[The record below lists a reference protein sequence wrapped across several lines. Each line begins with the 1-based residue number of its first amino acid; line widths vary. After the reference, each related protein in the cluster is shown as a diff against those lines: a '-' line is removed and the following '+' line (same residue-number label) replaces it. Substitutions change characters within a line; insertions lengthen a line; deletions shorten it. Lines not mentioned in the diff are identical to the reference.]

1 MVEGSRCFAS
11 GELPGAA
18 AAGPAGSTGV
28 VKHDK
33 ARYFFVVVPALLV
46 IIFVKEGC
54 LLLFLLLP
62 RYFKGLLFQ
71 DLPRLFNIF
80 QNLSKSFFSRR
91 KVTFSFCFFQDLPR
105 FAFFKMFQNFPKSS
119 RIFRKVASPKIS
131 WEFSTFLLPRFPKAS
146 FRSFPDFPEVFWDS
160 PGVFHW
166 LSNTPYTGNRWGGQV
181 WFPVWFTQLLHL
193 HVFLVRLVDIGYIRF
208 CG

>member
-18 AAGPAGSTGV
+18 AAGPAGSTGSSSMT
-28 VKHDK
+28 
-33 ARYFFVVVPALLV
+33 RRCIFVVVSALLV

-80 QNLSKSFFSRR
+80 QNLSKSFFHEGRWPSLLASSKIFQGLPFSRCS
-91 KVTFSFCFFQDLPR
+91 KI
-105 FAFFKMFQNFPKSS
+105 FQNLPEFSERLLLPKSPESFQPFYFHDFPKLLLGAFLTFQKYSE
-119 RIFRKVASPKIS
+119 ILQ
-131 WEFSTFLLPRFPKAS
+131 EFFIGFPI
-146 FRSFPDFPEVFWDS
+146 
-160 PGVFHW
+160 H
-166 LSNTPYTGNRWGGQV
+166 
-181 WFPVWFTQLLHL
+181 FTQG
-193 HVFLVRLVDIGYIRF
+193 IGGEGSFDFRFDSQSCCICIYIL
-208 CG
+208 CVWLI

>member
-18 AAGPAGSTGV
+18 AAGPAGSTGSSSMT
-28 VKHDK
+28 
-33 ARYFFVVVPALLV
+33 RRCIFVVVSALLV
-46 IIFVKEGC
+46 VIFVKEGC

-91 KVTFSFCFFQDLPR
+91 KVTFSSCFFQDLPR
-105 FAFFKMFQNFPKSS
+105 FAFFKMFQNFPKPS

-131 WEFSTFLLPRFPKAS
+131 
-146 FRSFPDFPEVFWDS
+146 
-160 PGVFHW
+160 
-166 LSNTPYTGNRWGGQV
+166 
-181 WFPVWFTQLLHL
+181 
-193 HVFLVRLVDIGYIRF
+193 
-208 CG
+208 

>member
-11 GELPGAA
+11 GEPSGAA
-18 AAGPAGSTGV
+18 AAGPAGSTGSSSMT
-28 VKHDK
+28 
-33 ARYFFVVVPALLV
+33 RRCIFVVVSALLV

-54 LLLFLLLP
+54 LLLFLILP
-62 RYFKGLLFQ
+62 RYSEGLLFPRSSKTFQ
-71 DLPRLFNIF
+71 DLPESFEIF
-80 QNLSKSFFSRR
+80 LSRR
-91 KVTFSFCFFQDLPR
+91 KVTFSSCFFQDLPR
-105 FAFFKMFQNFPKSS
+105 FASFKMFQNFPKSS

-166 LSNTPYTGNRWGGQV
+166 LSNTLYTGNRWGGQF
-181 WFPVWFTQLLHL
+181 WFPVWFTELLHL
-193 HVFLVRLVDIGYIRF
+193 HIYLVRLVDIGYIRF

>member
-54 LLLFLLLP
+54 LLLSYFSQDLP
-62 RYFKGLLFQ
+62 KVCFFQ
-71 DLPRLFNIF
+71 DLPKLSKIF

-105 FAFFKMFQNFPKSS
+105 FASFKMFQNFQNLLEFSERLLLPKSPES
-119 RIFRKVASPKIS
+119 FQP
-131 WEFSTFLLPRFPKAS
+131 FYFHDFPKLLL
-146 FRSFPDFPEVFWDS
+146 
-160 PGVFHW
+160 GVF
-166 LSNTPYTGNRWGGQV
+166 LTFQKYSEILQEFFIG
-181 WFPVWFTQLLHL
+181 FPIHPTQGIDEEGS
-193 HVFLVRLVDIGYIRF
+193 FDFRF
-208 CG
+208 

>member
-11 GELPGAA
+11 GELSGAA
-18 AAGPAGSTGV
+18 AAGPAGSTGSSSMT
-28 VKHDK
+28 
-33 ARYFFVVVPALLV
+33 RRCIFVVVSALLV
-46 IIFVKEGC
+46 VIFVKEGC

-80 QNLSKSFFSRR
+80 QNLSKSFFHEGRWPSLLASSKIFQGLPFSRCS
-91 KVTFSFCFFQDLPR
+91 KI
-105 FAFFKMFQNFPKSS
+105 FQNLPEFSERLLLPKSPES
-119 RIFRKVASPKIS
+119 FQPL
-131 WEFSTFLLPRFPKAS
+131 FLLPRFPKAS

-166 LSNTPYTGNRWGGQV
+166 LSNTLYTGNRWRGQF
-181 WFPVWFTQLLHL
+181 WFPVLIHTAAASACIPCAFGWY
-193 HVFLVRLVDIGYIRF
+193 RLY
-208 CG
+208 